1 MMNAGNIVTEG
12 TIYTRISFRDL
23 MKATPQEIN
32 SIYLKMKR
40 SKTNFKRSQLMEQSV
55 RTQRHITLDEI
66 GRRIV

>member
-23 MKATPQEIN
+23 MKAALQEIN